1 MSFMLYHISGESGR
15 EQYRFAR
22 GVRLAGRSGPLAL
35 LSRSLNPDKRIPF
48 MWHAS
53 AKKIIQVLK
62 GSPTEQ
68 AIVFDVK
75 PRSMGKVS
83 LYRLLDVWGVSYANW
98 TPLALRLR
106 ALFADRKEA
115 NPFAFKNSFLD
126 PGTDH
131 SLVGEIVYVQ
141 GGVSEGSWN
150 WGKGGRANG
159 ALLSFDAFNYLS
171 AALKQ
176 SI

>member
-1 MSFMLYHISGESGR
+1 MPFMLYHISGESGR
-15 EQYRFAR
+15 EQYRFVR
-22 GVRLAGRSGPLAL
+22 GIRLAGRSGPLAL
-35 LSRSLNPDKRIPF
+35 VSRSLNADKRIPF

-53 AKKIIQVLK
+53 AKKIIQLLK

-68 AIVFDVK
+68 AIVFDLK
-75 PRSMGKVS
+75 PRATGKVS

-106 ALFADRKEA
+106 VLFADQKEA
-115 NPFAFKNSFLD
+115 NPFVFKNSFAD

-131 SLVGEIVYVQ
+131 SLVGELLSVR
-141 GGVSEGSWN
+141 GGVSDGTWN
-150 WGKGGRANG
+150 WGKGGRTNG
-159 ALLSFDAFNYLS
+159 VLLSFDAFNYLS